1 MYQLHQ
7 GRFRTSQRK
16 MYYHKETWV
25 DYFQSLFAKSDNNE
39 LPTPEVTTNEEI
51 NIEEEEVKEALRK
64 LENRKSPGEDRIP
77 NELLKYGLPDLTK
90 QLLKLIQKILEQNRM
105 PQKWRSSIL
114 IPLFKKSNKTDPEN
128 YRGIILYMSTHFIL
142 EMLVCNAFLINIL
155 WFQLVRTQPRIVGGE
170 ECSENYPFMVSIR
183 VNNRHYCGGTL
194 VTRWWVL
201 TAAHCNDDP
210 KNKDYVAQFGTKY
223 MEPPA
228 GTNYTRIKI
237 TKIRNHPYYSFVRL
251 VNDIAMAKL
260 ERPVYNYEFVKLPKS
275 FTRKQ
280 MPSFCK
286 EALVMGWGDKV
297 EGTRVG
303 SQELMCVYIETIDL
317 YKCDR
322 DHYEQYFHSRIC
334 TYTPGKDACHG
345 DSGGPLIC
353 DDIQY
358 GIVSFGRGC
367 GSHPGV
373 YTRVD
378 NYLYFINRVL
388 SGGSRSDGALEVIIF
403 CILLL
408 VHQ

>member
-1 MYQLHQ
+1 
-7 GRFRTSQRK
+7 
-16 MYYHKETWV
+16 
-25 DYFQSLFAKSDNNE
+25 
-39 LPTPEVTTNEEI
+39 
-51 NIEEEEVKEALRK
+51 
-64 LENRKSPGEDRIP
+64 
-77 NELLKYGLPDLTK
+77 
-90 QLLKLIQKILEQNRM
+90 
-105 PQKWRSSIL
+105 
-114 IPLFKKSNKTDPEN
+114 
-128 YRGIILYMSTHFIL
+128 
-142 EMLVCNAFLINIL
+142 MLVCNAFLINIV
-155 WFQLVRTQPRIVGGE
+155 WFQLVRTQPRIVGGK
-170 ECSENYPFMVSIR
+170 ECTESYSYMVSIR
-183 VNNRHYCGGTL
+183 VNNKHYCGGTL

-201 TAAHCNDDP
+201 TAAHCNDNSMN
-210 KNKDYVAQFGTKY
+210 KNYVAQFGTKY

-228 GTNYTRIKI
+228 GTNYTRITI
-237 TKIRNHPYYSFVRL
+237 TKIKNHPYFSFVRL

-260 ERPVYNYEFVKLPKS
+260 ERPVYDYEFVKLPKS

-280 MPSFCK
+280 MPRFCK
-286 EALVMGWGDKV
+286 EALVMGWGDTV

-303 SQELMCVYIETIDL
+303 SQNLMCVYIETIDL

-322 DHYEQYFHSRIC
+322 DHYEEYFHSRIC

-345 DSGGPLIC
+345 DSGGPLLC

-388 SGGSRSDGALEVIIF
+388 SKGGRSDGALKVIIF